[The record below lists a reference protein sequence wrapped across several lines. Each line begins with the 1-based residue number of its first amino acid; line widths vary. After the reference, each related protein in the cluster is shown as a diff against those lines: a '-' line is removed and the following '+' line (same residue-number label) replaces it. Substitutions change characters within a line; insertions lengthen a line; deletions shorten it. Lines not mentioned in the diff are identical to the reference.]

1 MKKNIR
7 QYLVTVAVMLILFL
21 GGNVITVSAAVA
33 EGNPGELL
41 GGEYVVIVNTST
53 EEAQSTGTLIFDAA
67 ANTSAETV
75 QTSSLQSDVAAGS
88 GSLQSSA
95 AEASVSYQIGQSKY
109 ISGPNGGG
117 TYICIGEGSHCYVW
131 MEEGM
136 KTSYDAAG
144 KTDLI
149 ASDMSGT
156 YDDVPYETLYAMC
169 GGAMPYRDHSGKLSI
184 LLEEITTG
192 ASGMYKNDDG
202 ITAIHI
208 NVPAPLNYQAGE
220 MLSRNGLLVHEGQ
233 HALFSQL
240 AQYDAS
246 QPYLWLNEG
255 LSVAAMDYIWGGTDN
270 SGWLDRIAGSAEIR
284 SGSSLFYKNYR
295 GNTAQDYAMPYLF
308 VRYLIDRKAGGYRPM
323 SVFPLF
329 YAQSAKT
336 APDSYL
342 SEVMG
347 DGTSFSDL
355 LTDFYTAIIAQEPS
369 GKYGFS
375 GDSVAASKAGE
386 YPLFSGESGK
396 SYSLEPTA
404 AIIVRLE
411 NGAFQVPDNGGENIR
426 YMVVGDGRKPAV
438 PVQGKGTFADPYLI
452 TSFQELNLVGNDPD
466 AYYRLEQ
473 DIEADG
479 DVNLT
484 VANFRGVLNGN
495 GHKIKGLR
503 YPLTGTNSGMI
514 KNLTIEASIRG
525 EFRDMLGIFSLR
537 NAGTIAD
544 CRAAGKVN
552 GKLGASGTYGVVYG
566 SFAGENAPAGVIKN
580 CASFAHV
587 ILGLPAQRSRIG
599 GITGVHSG
607 RVENCSSAGS
617 ITVEQPYGDY
627 DVCVGGLVGEI
638 HPMGVGGSISN
649 CVHLGSIVAQGG
661 LQSLGQIC
669 GTAYGAAAA
678 NPGNYL
684 TGCYGKSGNLPATGI
699 PETGISDQAMLLDEN
714 MLKDETSYTGWTFG
728 SDWKITE
735 NGPELMGPDDIQ
747 SIETTNT
754 LYCYVG
760 EKPYS
765 WGNLLVN
772 GHVNVKITEDMINGF
787 DSSSPGEK
795 NVIVTYKNKSAVLNV
810 VVSVPS
816 QEQVA
821 KLQVSSVRHKN
832 YVEGQY
838 FDPAGV
844 CLLATVN
851 GSIRYIYDGFTYEPQ
866 RPLTSEDDKVV
877 FSYFGAEV
885 SAPITVS
892 RIVPSSISALS
903 KMEHTQYQE
912 GGKLDLSGV
921 KVQVTYNNGVKS
933 EIITSDEFETYG
945 IYVAKRS
952 ASGEYTV
959 IPAAQPVSFS
969 DSGSSIFVYA
979 GDVMP
984 GTYGAVLSQ
993 AGTITV
999 TKRLQMSDETL
1010 HMSQNGEEQF
1020 VYSQNIAGGS
1030 GIYRAAVVA
1039 EHLPAGVVRTVLPLE
1054 GGNSYFAYQGIPST
1068 TGRYTSVYRIED
1080 VQTGEEKQV
1089 AITVEVHPANT
1100 AQMFQFNLYA
1110 AQNPGLTEDV
1120 IGIIGEAT
1128 ILLTVP
1134 YGTDVT
1140 SLVPNIDYGSYMGV
1154 TVPDGFINGTVH
1166 NFSSPVTYQLL
1177 APDHKT
1183 TKLYTVYVE
1192 VRSQDAGN
1200 TGAGGSGGG
1209 SGDTG
1214 NNSSGS
1220 GTGGTGN
1227 TGNGSGDTGNNS
1239 SGSGTDGT
1247 GNTGS
1252 GSGNSTT
1259 VLQPPIAQPTPTQ
1272 PQVTPSQPQLP
1283 QTSSQPNK
1291 LILPKTVYG
1300 KGCSATIAK
1309 TKFVY
1314 NGKSQRPGITVM
1326 YGRKKLKQK
1335 YYSVTYSAN
1344 KKPGLATVTV
1354 KGKGAFKKKL
1364 SVLKLQFVIVPKK
1377 MTIAMAKSSKKGTLT
1392 VGWKPDKLSG
1402 GYQLQ
1407 ISSNGTF
1414 KGNVLSYDIK
1424 KTKSSKTVNGLQK
1437 KKTYYTRIRP
1447 YVKIKNTIFYG
1458 SWSKVKKVKIK

>member
-1 MKKNIR
+1 MGKRIR
-7 QYLVTVAVMLILFL
+7 RYLMSVALLFWIVFC
-21 GGNVITVSAAVA
+21 GTAMDVSAAVA
-33 EGNPGELL
+33 EGDPGELL

-53 EEAQSTGTLIFDAA
+53 SEVQSTGTLIFDG
-67 ANTSAETV
+67 
-75 QTSSLQSDVAAGS
+75 AAGS
-88 GSLQSSA
+88 SVKRVQDSSLEQDVAVGSNSLQLSA
-95 AEASVSYQIGQSKY
+95 SGTLVSYQIGQSKY

-117 TYICIGEGSHCYVW
+117 IYVCIGEGSHCYVW
-131 MEEGM
+131 MEEEM
-136 KTSYDAAG
+136 KEAYDAAG

-149 ASDMSGT
+149 ASDMSDT
-156 YDDVPYETLYAMC
+156 YDGVPYETLYAMC
-169 GGAMPYRDHSGKLSI
+169 GGAMPYRDNSGKLSI
-184 LLEEITTG
+184 LLEEITSG

-208 NVPAPLNYQAGE
+208 NAPAPSNYQAGE

-233 HALFSQL
+233 HVLFGQL
-240 AQYDAS
+240 TQYDAS

-255 LSVAAMDYIWGGTDN
+255 LSVAAMDYVWGGTDN

-329 YAQSAKT
+329 YTQSAKT
-336 APDSYL
+336 DPASFL
-342 SEVMG
+342 SGVMG

-355 LTDFYTAIIAQEPS
+355 LTDFYTAIAAREPS
-369 GKYGFS
+369 GRYGFS

-396 SYSLEPTA
+396 AYSLEPTA

-411 NGAFQVPDNGGENIR
+411 NGAFQVPENGGQNVR

-438 PVQGKGTFADPYLI
+438 PAQGKGTFADPYLI
-452 TSFQELNLVGNDPD
+452 TSFQELNLIGNDPD

-514 KNLTIEASIRG
+514 RNLTIEASIRG

-544 CRAAGKVN
+544 CRVAGNVN
-552 GKLGASGTYGVVYG
+552 GKLGASGAYGVVYG

-580 CASFAHV
+580 CASFAEV

-599 GITGVHSG
+599 GIVGVHSG

-617 ITVEQPYGDY
+617 ITVEQPYGEY

-638 HPMGVGGSISN
+638 HPMGVGASISN
-649 CVHLGSIVAQGG
+649 CIHLGSIAAQGG

-669 GTAYGAAAA
+669 GTAYGAAAV
-678 NPGNYL
+678 NPGSYM
-684 TGCYGKSGNLPATGI
+684 TGCYGKSGNLPVTGI
-699 PETGISDQAMLLDEN
+699 PDADISDQAVLLDEN
-714 MLKDETSYTGWTFG
+714 MLTDEKSYSGWAFG

-735 NGPELMGPDDIQ
+735 NGPELMGTDDIQ
-747 SIETTNT
+747 TIEVTNT
-754 LYCYVG
+754 LHCYVG

-772 GHVNVKITEDMINGF
+772 GQVNVKITEDMVNGF
-787 DSSSPGEK
+787 DSSSAGEK
-795 NVIVTYKNKSAVLNV
+795 NVTVTYKNKTAVLKV
-810 VVSVPS
+810 IVMEPL
-816 QEQVA
+816 QEQVTS
-821 KLQVSSVRHKN
+821 LQVSSVRYKD

-838 FDPAGV
+838 FDPSGV

-851 GSIRYIYDGFTYEPQ
+851 GSTKYIYDGFGYEPR
-866 RPLTSEDDKVV
+866 RPLTAEDDKVV

-885 SAPITVS
+885 SSPITVTK
-892 RIVPSSISALS
+892 IVPSSISVLS

-921 KVQVTYNNGVKS
+921 KVQITYNNGTKS
-933 EIITSDEFETYG
+933 AVFTSDEFEKYG
-945 IYVAKRS
+945 VYVAKRS

-959 IPAAQPVSFS
+959 ISAAQPVSFS
-969 DSGSSIFVYA
+969 DSGFSIFVCA
-979 GDVMP
+979 GDVRP

-1010 HMSQNGEEQF
+1010 HMSQNGEIQF
-1020 VYSQNIAGGS
+1020 IYSNNVAGGS
-1030 GIYRAAVVA
+1030 GVYRAAVVT
-1039 EHLPAGVVRTVLPLE
+1039 EHLPAGVTRTVMPLE
-1054 GGNSYFAYQGIPST
+1054 GGNSYFAYQGVPGT
-1068 TGRYTSVYRIED
+1068 TGSYTSVYKITD

-1089 AITVEVHPANT
+1089 AITLEVHPANT

-1110 AQNPGLTEDV
+1110 SQNPGLSEDV

-1154 TVPDGFINGTVH
+1154 TVPGGFINGTVH
-1166 NFSSPVTYQLL
+1166 DFSSPVAYQLL

-1192 VRSQDAGN
+1192 VRSQD
-1200 TGAGGSGGG
+1200 
-1209 SGDTG
+1209 TG
-1214 NNSSGS
+1214 NAGS
-1220 GTGGTGN
+1220 GTGTG
-1227 TGNGSGDTGNNS
+1227 GIGSFTSN
-1239 SGSGTDGT
+1239 SGS
-1247 GNTGS
+1247 NTPA
-1252 GSGNSTT
+1252 
-1259 VLQPPIAQPTPTQ
+1259 VQLP
-1272 PQVTPSQPQLP
+1272 PSQPQAVLSHP
-1283 QTSSQPNK
+1283 QLTQSSSQQNK
-1291 LILPKTVYG
+1291 LVLPKTVYG

-1309 TKFVY
+1309 TKLEY
-1314 NGKSQRPGITVM
+1314 NGKSQKPGVTVM

-1335 YYSVTYSAN
+1335 YYSVTYSSN

-1354 KGKGAFKKKL
+1354 KGKGDYKKKL
-1364 SVLKLQFVIVPKK
+1364 SAMKLQFVIVPKK
-1377 MTIAMAKSSKKGTLT
+1377 MAITVAKSSKKGTLT

-1407 ISSNGTF
+1407 ISSNGKF
-1414 KGNVLSYDIK
+1414 KGNVLSYEIK
-1424 KTKSSKTVNGLQK
+1424 KTKSSKTVSGLQR
-1437 KKTYYTRIRP
+1437 KKTYYAKIRP

-1458 SWSKVKKVKIK
+1458 PWSKIKKVKVN